1 MYVDHSAKTL
11 SSSETEPVKK
21 CVFFMHSYMG
31 NAIALVNA
39 KHVIMHVCTQ
49 LANVCTQLVK

>member
-1 MYVDHSAKTL
+1 MYVDHSAKAL

-21 CVFFMHSYMG
+21 CVFFMHSYVHSYMHRH
-31 NAIALVNA
+31 AIALVNA

-49 LANVCTQLVK
+49 LAK